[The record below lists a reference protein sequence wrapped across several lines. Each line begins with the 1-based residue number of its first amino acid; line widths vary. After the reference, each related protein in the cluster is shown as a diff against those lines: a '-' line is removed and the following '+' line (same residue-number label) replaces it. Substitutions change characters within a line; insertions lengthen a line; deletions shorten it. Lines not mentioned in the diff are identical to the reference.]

1 MTNPQRLWLPPR
13 LDHLAEF
20 SPTVSR
26 QLDRLYDDLNGE
38 ADPGDFRRHLDALAW
53 SLDDSAGAVL
63 DEQDMSW
70 LREEF

>member
-1 MTNPQRLWLPPR
+1 MTNSQRLWLPPR

-26 QLDRLYDDLNGE
+26 QLDRLYDDLNDGTE
-38 ADPGDFRRHLDALAW
+38 TDNFRRHLDDLAW
-53 SLDDSAGAVL
+53 SLDDSAGAAL
-63 DEQDMSW
+63 DERDMSW